1 MKMNQDILII
11 CVLLVALVVVGLFTT
26 SKCNYCA
33 NQINVIEEET
43 RDKFENIANKK
54 PKKKILRP
62 RDVDYA
68 MYSSQDPE
76 SMTKI
81 SSKQIPDV
89 NSLITHFNNSNANIG
104 DNYISCI
111 DRNNDLYHLSDGK
124 FDSCQDAMKKLLVS
138 GVPTNQDLGFG
149 TLEQICPITCMK
161 NTPKQCFEET
171 IDKQQELI
179 NKSDD
184 DIQRVKRLTH
194 KVINYDDSLIKAH
207 MNYMDNNIKQSYI
220 TNFLKYQHE
229 LSGQNQNSPISSFDN
244 FQNVNDVNDVNDV
257 NNTNNLNLNNNI
269 LQHGLGPINYN
280 KNDFDAKYEI
290 KMGHNPLLDRAIIE
304 IKKNEIKFIS
314 NEGIMASLKINE
326 KKILNDSNNNSFPLI
341 RFHVETIG
349 TSFETNVGNV
359 MQKSL
364 FEQRIEALRKTRVL
378 DTALLFMFQSGY
390 NDFRLYDHM
399 YHNILTLRQII
410 ETS

>member
-1 MKMNQDILII
+1 MKVNQDILII

-26 SKCNYCA
+26 NKCNYCA
-33 NQINVIEEET
+33 NQTDIIEGET
-43 RDKFENIANKK
+43 HDNFENISNEK
-54 PKKKILRP
+54 PKKKLLRP

-81 SSKQIPDV
+81 SSKQIPDI
-89 NSLITHFNNSNANIG
+89 NSLLTQFDKDNVNIG

-111 DRNNDLYHLSDGK
+111 DRNNELYHLSDGK
-124 FDSCQDAMKKLLVS
+124 FDSCQDAMRKLLAS
-138 GVPTNQDLGFG
+138 GIPTNQNLGFG
-149 TLEQICPITCMK
+149 SLDQVCPITCMK
-161 NTPKQCFEET
+161 NIPKQCFEET

-179 NKSDD
+179 NKSGG

-194 KVINYDDSLIKAH
+194 KVINYDDSLIKGH
-207 MNYMDNNIKQSYI
+207 INFMDNNIKQSYV

-229 LSGQNQNSPISSFDN
+229 LSRQNHNSPISSFDN
-244 FQNVNDVNDVNDV
+244 FQNVNNVSNM
-257 NNTNNLNLNNNI
+257 NNVNLNNNV
-269 LQHGLGPINYN
+269 LQQGLGPINYN

-290 KMGHNPLLDRAIIE
+290 KMGHNPLLDRAIME

-349 TSFETNVGNV
+349 TSFETNVGNS
-359 MQKSL
+359 MQKAL
-364 FEQRIEALRKTRVL
+364 FEQRVESLRKTRVL